1 MLWFAGLAVLLSGC
15 GRQQPAAKTEAHAS
29 PAVVKNAPKEA
40 DLATITLTAQ
50 AEQRLGIETVALAQ
64 QRISHTRTFSADIV
78 LPPDRRV
85 VVTAPIGG
93 TIMDG
98 QNAPAA
104 GSWVRKG
111 QALYRLLPYVSPE
124 RDLRLQL
131 ERDVASAETRV
142 QAAQVRADRA
152 GQLLRDR
159 AGSEKAVQL
168 AREELDLAKNDLKAA
183 RSRLDLFVSAPLSA
197 DTAVAIPAPCDG
209 MIQNVLARPGQ
220 AVPSGAPL
228 FEVADPSVVW
238 VRVPVYVGEL
248 DGIDTARPASIRGL
262 MDSRGARGR
271 TAAPIAAPPSADAR
285 AASADLY
292 YELPNRGDDGTPMR
306 PGQRVNAVLSLR
318 GAEEGLVV
326 RWSAILHDSIGGT
339 WVYENIGPQVYT
351 RRRVEVLQVM
361 DSQAVLKRGPAAGAK
376 IVVAGA
382 MELYG
387 TEFGA
392 GK

>member
-1 MLWFAGLAVLLSGC
+1 MQSPNRSIFGRPLPLLIVLAGLAAWLPGC
-15 GRQQPAAKTEAHAS
+15 GARPPAGKSEAHAA
-29 PAVVKNAPKEA
+29 PAAVKNAPKEA

-50 AEQRLGIETVALAQ
+50 AEQRLGIETAELSRQ
-64 QRISHTRTFSADIV
+64 KISHTRAFSADIV
-78 LPPDRRV
+78 LPPDRKV

-98 QNAPAA
+98 QTAPAA

-142 QAAQVRADRA
+142 QAARLRADRA
-152 GQLLRDR
+152 NQLARDR
-159 AGSEKAVQL
+159 AGSEKAAQQ
-168 AREELDLAKNDLKAA
+168 AREELDLANNDLKAA

-220 AVPSGAPL
+220 AVPGGALL

-248 DGIDTARPASIRGL
+248 SGIDAARPASIRGL
-262 MDSRGARGR
+262 TDPPGDRGR
-271 TAAPIAAPPSADAR
+271 TAKPVVAPPSADAG
-285 AASADLY
+285 AASADL
-292 YELPNRGDDGTPMR
+292 
-306 PGQRVNAVLSLR
+306 
-318 GAEEGLVV
+318 
-326 RWSAILHDSIGGT
+326 
-339 WVYENIGPQVYT
+339 
-351 RRRVEVLQVM
+351 
-361 DSQAVLKRGPAAGAK
+361 
-376 IVVAGA
+376 
-382 MELYG
+382 
-387 TEFGA
+387 
-392 GK
+392 